1 MMPGNGEKPN
11 GDLFEDGL
19 ELPEHLEWEVLE
31 GGIVDRMSII
41 RDRRRKRRGLWLFL
55 FGGVVMATVLY
66 LLWPNDVTPVADD
79 LRVEQTPT
87 SATVPQKGKS
97 ALIVESKPAFPKA
110 REKKITAAETN
121 RETAEKGQSKLHFFP
136 LLATKEAEISNA
148 AKSIDANPI
157 DAPIVSPRIKE
168 DARVTELRVDQ
179 AGEPAAVMITNQLPR
194 LPIFRLPT
202 DVILPELETIVPAF
216 RKRPGGQHRLLLTA
230 GLNRMQPNY
239 SGPNDAYLRLRQLTE
254 VAEWGE
260 QVDLGY
266 ERSFSNGLLVG
277 TGLQYQRGTTR
288 LGADVEAT
296 IGRLQTNVLVR
307 YNVNPLTLDTTDRVF
322 VDTSLTVIQQLRV
335 RHFNRHLSLE
345 IPIYLG
351 FEFGTKRLR
360 VGLQAGLST
369 SFYRRSNGRVLN
381 RQLAISEIGEQSGNT
396 FHRGLSFAAIGGATA
411 NYRLKRNIGL
421 LFRVNYKHI
430 LNSNLDEGANLRL
443 RPSFL
448 QSSTGLYFAF

>member
-110 REKKITAAETN
+110 REKKITAAET
-121 RETAEKGQSKLHFFP
+121 
-136 LLATKEAEISNA
+136 
-148 AKSIDANPI
+148 
-157 DAPIVSPRIKE
+157 IKE